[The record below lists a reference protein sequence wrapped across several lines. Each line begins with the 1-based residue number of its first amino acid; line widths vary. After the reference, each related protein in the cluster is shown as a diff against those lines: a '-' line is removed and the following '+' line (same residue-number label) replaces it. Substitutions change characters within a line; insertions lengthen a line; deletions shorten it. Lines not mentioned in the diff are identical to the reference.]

1 MVFNNQDHWRKK
13 VSLYISLY
21 NNLHRFDL
29 CLVFSSKLKLCQIGE
44 VEKWKRQDEGQL
56 WVK

>member
-1 MVFNNQDHWRKK
+1 MVFNNQD
-13 VSLYISLY
+13 YIPLY

-29 CLVFSSKLKLCQIGE
+29 CLVFFTKLKLCQIGG
-44 VEKWKRQDEGQL
+44 VEKWKWQDEGQL

>member
-1 MVFNNQDHWRKK
+1 MVFNNQD
-13 VSLYISLY
+13 YISLY

-29 CLVFSSKLKLCQIGE
+29 CLVFFTLKLKLCQIGG
-44 VEKWKRQDEGQL
+44 VEKWKRQDEGQF